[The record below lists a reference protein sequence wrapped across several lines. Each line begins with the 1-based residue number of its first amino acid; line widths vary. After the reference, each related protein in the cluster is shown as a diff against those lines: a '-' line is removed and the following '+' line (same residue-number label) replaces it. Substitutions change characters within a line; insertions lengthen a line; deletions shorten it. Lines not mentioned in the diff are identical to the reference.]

1 MLQER
6 ELCLCATIVVLTP
19 FQAQKQRQLSRLK
32 IWAFKKDLYTQEG
45 FFNLFYTRGIGLLC
59 VVPSHRKCKTYSCHW
74 KTESSFWTISCISS
88 FLNNI
93 MILRCF
99 GVYFIM
105 PRISKL
111 YLFSY
116 MLDKNCPGWFSL
128 PAFTVLILQD
138 VFIFSILQLGKTS
151 FLL

>member
-1 MLQER
+1 MG
-6 ELCLCATIVVLTP
+6 
-19 FQAQKQRQLSRLK
+19 
-32 IWAFKKDLYTQEG
+32 FKNNLYTQEG
-45 FFNLFYTRGIGLLC
+45 VFNLLYTRGIGLLC

-74 KTESSFWTISCISS
+74 QTEFSFWTISCIFS
-88 FLNNI
+88 FLNNNK
-93 MILRCF
+93 ILRCF

-128 PAFTVLILQD
+128 PGFTVLILQD
-138 VFIFSILQLGKTS
+138 VFIFPTLQLVKNTFCCKAG
-151 FLL
+151 LLLHY